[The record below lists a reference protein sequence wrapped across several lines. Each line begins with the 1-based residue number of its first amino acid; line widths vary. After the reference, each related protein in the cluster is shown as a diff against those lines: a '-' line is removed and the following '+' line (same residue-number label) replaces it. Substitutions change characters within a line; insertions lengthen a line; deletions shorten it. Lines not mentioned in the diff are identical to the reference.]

1 MATVEE
7 VSARFLEIFDACF
20 EQGMQVPFIAC
31 FASRNGSVLCVRV
44 TGEERA
50 ADVLA
55 ERFEPGGFTMPI
67 TGMVLDQTGKVAQVT
82 ITAERMTFH

>member
-1 MATVEE
+1 MIEP
-7 VSARFLEIFDACF
+7 SARFIEIFDACV

-55 ERFEPGGFTMPI
+55 ERFEPEGFTMPI
-67 TGMVLDQTGKVAQVT
+67 TGMVLDQTGKIAHVT
-82 ITAERMTFH
+82 ITAEHMTFH

>member
-1 MATVEE
+1 MQE
-7 VSARFLEIFDACF
+7 VSARFLEIFDACV
-20 EQGMQVPFIAC
+20 EQGMQVPFIVC

-55 ERFEPGGFTMPI
+55 ERFEPEGFTMPI
-67 TGMVLDQTGKVAQVT
+67 TGMLLDQTDKIAHVT
-82 ITAERMTFH
+82 ITAEHMTFH